1 MKWNKFKFLFIFFI
15 PIFQY
20 FLLIHSLFFFEN
32 MSFCDIRGETI
43 DVGSFIRYTGTGT
56 ISKVVDLKE
65 EDNEQ
70 WVKLDEPALWYAA
83 DSLEVVNEKDIVDI
97 ESVDKDTLKQVK
109 DIKEGY
115 EELNA
120 NLNDIQGCEGGG

>member
-1 MKWNKFKFLFIFFI
+1 
-15 PIFQY
+15 
-20 FLLIHSLFFFEN
+20 

-43 DVGSFIRYTGTGT
+43 DVGAFIRYAGTGT
-56 ISKVVDLKE
+56 ISKVVELKE

-70 WVKLDEPALWYAA
+70 WVKLEEPALWYAV
-83 DSLEVVNEKDIVDI
+83 DSLEVVNEKDILDV
-97 ESVDKDTLKQVK
+97 ESIDKDTLEKLK

-115 EELNA
+115 DELNA

>member
-1 MKWNKFKFLFIFFI
+1 
-15 PIFQY
+15 
-20 FLLIHSLFFFEN
+20 

-43 DVGSFIRYTGTGT
+43 DVGTFIRYTGTGT

-83 DSLEVVNEKDIVDI
+83 DSLEV
-97 ESVDKDTLKQVK
+97 DTLEQVK

>member
-1 MKWNKFKFLFIFFI
+1 
-15 PIFQY
+15 
-20 FLLIHSLFFFEN
+20 

-43 DVGSFIRYTGTGT
+43 DVGAFIRYTGTGT

-65 EDNEQ
+65 EDNMQ

-83 DSLEVVNEKDIVDI
+83 DSLEVVNEKDIIDI

-120 NLNDIQGCEGGG
+120 NLNDIQGCDLQRKGTFEKSRTDGLSEDRETGGAGDSRSRRH

>member
-1 MKWNKFKFLFIFFI
+1 MKTLLK
-15 PIFQY
+15 PIGD
-20 FLLIHSLFFFEN
+20 N
-32 MSFCDIRGETI
+32 MSICDIRGETI
-43 DVGSFIRYTGTGT
+43 DIGSFIRYTGTGT

-83 DSLEVVNEKDIVDI
+83 DSLEVVNEKDIIDS
-97 ESVDKDTLKQVK
+97 ENLDKDTLEQVK

>member
-1 MKWNKFKFLFIFFI
+1 
-15 PIFQY
+15 
-20 FLLIHSLFFFEN
+20 
-32 MSFCDIRGETI
+32 MSFCDIRGEPI
-43 DVGSFIRYTGTGT
+43 DVGAFIRYTGTGT

-65 EDNEQ
+65 EDKQQ

-83 DSLEVVNEKDIVDI
+83 DSLEVVNEKDLIDVD
-97 ESVDKDTLKQVK
+97 SVDRDTLEQVK
-109 DIKEGY
+109 DIKENY

>member
-1 MKWNKFKFLFIFFI
+1 
-15 PIFQY
+15 
-20 FLLIHSLFFFEN
+20 
-32 MSFCDIRGETI
+32 MSFCDIRGEPI
-43 DVGSFIRYTGTGT
+43 DVGAIIRYTGTGT

-65 EDNEQ
+65 EDKQQ

-83 DSLEVVNEKDIVDI
+83 DSLEVVNEKDLIDVD
-97 ESVDKDTLKQVK
+97 SVDRDTLEQVK
-109 DIKEGY
+109 DIKENY